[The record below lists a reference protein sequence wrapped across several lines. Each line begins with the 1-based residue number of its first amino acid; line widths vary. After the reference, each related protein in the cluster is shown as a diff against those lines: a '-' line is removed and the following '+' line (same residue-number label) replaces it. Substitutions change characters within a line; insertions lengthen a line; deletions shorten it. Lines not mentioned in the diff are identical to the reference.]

1 MGISDPAIWF
11 KQCTIHVHKVTKVS
25 GSNLA
30 QARNEV
36 GLVFGRYAD
45 SCSDQRDDKRMPS
58 NSTGAAVFTWF
69 RYQLEEECAQPNSED
84 RILPTD
90 KGNATVVLDR
100 RMYDLKMK
108 EIIDDQNTYRK
119 LLRDPTTR
127 IEKKISGVIR
137 DVHRRGGIPDKLKD
151 QLSPSYSNPPQIY
164 GLPKIHKENTP
175 LRPIVA
181 AISSPTYRLAKN

>member
-11 KQCTIHVHKVTKVS
+11 KQYTIHVHEVTKVS
-25 GSNLA
+25 GSDLA

-69 RYQLEEECAQPNSED
+69 HYQLEEECAQPNSED
-84 RILPTD
+84 RILPAD

-100 RMYDLKMK
+100 RMYNLKMK
-108 EIIDDQNTYRK
+108 EIIDDQNT
-119 LLRDPTTR
+119 
-127 IEKKISGVIR
+127 
-137 DVHRRGGIPDKLKD
+137 
-151 QLSPSYSNPPQIY
+151 
-164 GLPKIHKENTP
+164 
-175 LRPIVA
+175 
-181 AISSPTYRLAKN
+181 